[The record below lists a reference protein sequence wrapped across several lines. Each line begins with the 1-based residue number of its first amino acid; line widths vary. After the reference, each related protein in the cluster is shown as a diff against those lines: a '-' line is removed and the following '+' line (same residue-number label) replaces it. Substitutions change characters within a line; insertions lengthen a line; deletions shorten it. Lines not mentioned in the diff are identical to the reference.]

1 MTRLTRHRARI
12 RRTKWIELSCL
23 LCGESAATLD
33 GGSVLRPRAANSV
46 RVTDARVMCVRC
58 GGSLS
63 PAPRTTAV
71 AWQGGRRPFRDDDA
85 KPLWVIEKERPDSP
99 HKIDAAMAGA

>member
-1 MTRLTRHRARI
+1 MSTRLTRHRTRI

-23 LCGESAATLD
+23 LCGESAATLVPRAELE

-46 RVTDARVMCVRC
+46 RVTGARVMCSRR

-63 PAPRTTAV
+63 PTD
-71 AWQGGRRPFRDDDA
+71 QG
-85 KPLWVIEKERPDSP
+85 ERVDFV
-99 HKIDAAMAGA
+99 